1 MLITYYHNMSS
12 NQKNNLNGET
22 TSKNM
27 NVGDKAPDFELLDT
41 NQEVHRLSTDKE
53 GLTILAFFPPRVP
66 QFVPWKC
73 AILEILLVA

>member
-41 NQEVHRLSTDKE
+41 NQEVHNYQPIKKD
-53 GLTILAFFPPRVP
+53 
-66 QFVPWKC
+66 
-73 AILEILLVA
+73 